1 MTIRSI
7 YFSFSPRPPT
17 AALALLIFI
26 SSITALGASDVRISV
41 SLANGDRISG
51 KIRFLGSKRIA
62 IETDYAGLIW
72 INFEQVTGWGA
83 SDQAIEQ
90 RLIRAIKG
98 KEGKSAET
106 AVLAQAVRPDGQSS
120 NKAEKSPRRWDGN
133 ISFGFGLSRGNT
145 DTSDLDFG
153 LRAVMKKQRRQNSLF
168 FTIRRGV
175 RDGDI
180 VRSEII
186 AGSRHDVF
194 LGGDLPAFFESSAEF
209 DEVEKVD
216 LRLNYNFGLGFNLV
230 NNDARQLAMD
240 FGVGATHELF
250 STRVR
255 KNTSTAVLRQTFR
268 QRLFRSSNLQQQFSF
283 FPTLSEMRRYRF
295 QADAE
300 LKTPLN
306 QFLSLCI
313 GIIDRFD
320 SRPQPRVRRNDFGV
334 TTGIA
339 LEF

>member
-1 MTIRSI
+1 MIVRAI
-7 YFSFSPRPPT
+7 DFSFSPRPLT
-17 AALALLIFI
+17 AALSLLIFI
-26 SSITALGASDVRISV
+26 SSATALGASDVRISV

-51 KIRFLGSKRIA
+51 RIRSLDSKRIA
-62 IETDYAGLIW
+62 IETGYAGLIR
-72 INFEQVTGWGA
+72 ISVEQITGWEA

-90 RLIRAIKG
+90 RLIRALKG
-98 KEGKSAET
+98 KEGRGPET
-106 AVLAQAVRPDGQSS
+106 AVLAQAVRPDSQSS
-120 NKAEKSPRRWDGN
+120 NKLERSPRRWDGN

-153 LRAVMKKQRRQNSLF
+153 LRAIGKKQQHQNSLF
-168 FTIRRGV
+168 STIRHGI

-180 VRSEII
+180 VRNEII
-186 AGSRHDVF
+186 AGSRYDVF
-194 LGGDLPAFFESSAEF
+194 LKGDLPAFFEFTAEF

-250 STRVR
+250 ATQVR
-255 KNTSTAVLRQTFR
+255 KNTSTAVLRQTFK

-300 LKTPLN
+300 FKTPLN
-306 QFLSLCI
+306 QFLSLRI

-339 LEF
+339 FEF